1 MTRQDPSP
9 LFRDSFR
16 LFRPSFAMGA
26 CVLFAALSACGSS
39 TPPLFLKDGRPT
51 IQVQCPAAG
60 DRESCAEQARARCG
74 GPYDTVG
81 TSTEGAN
88 FNLVFACHAQ

>member
-1 MTRQDPSP
+1 MTRPGTSL
-9 LFRDSFR
+9 LFLLRR
-16 LFRPSFAMGA
+16 LPFAAGA
-26 CVLFAALSACGSS
+26 CTLLAAVSACSS
-39 TPPLFLKDGRPT
+39 SPPLFLRDGRPT

-81 TSTEGAN
+81 TSTESAN
-88 FNLVFACHAQ
+88 FNLIFACRAQ